1 MRRSYY
7 QSQLESGAGLGGAPP
22 FNESNNSYIN
32 HHEHDYKKRRRRG
45 SSTDTRIEDDKDGHL
60 IFKQSDLLKRRYRIT
75 QIVGQGTFAQVAHVT
90 DEWAMTELIN
100 QCKTHNTTTLT
111 SRSTSEPASTNLSS
125 GTCGAS
131 LSSGHCTTSR
141 ATMENNNTSTN
152 INTPTKSTSN
162 SLNPLN
168 ADSCDEQSTNINQK
182 QQQQRARGTC
192 KSSTSARHRP
202 PPDCLA
208 LKIIKNI
215 GKYREAAK
223 FEINVLNHIKK
234 PVSLKSSLDSSLTSY
249 NASSSSALGT
259 TTLDTNTTIS
269 QHYQQPQPPPAHS
282 NSHHYSYQHHQH
294 YHNPHHPASISS
306 INYPSS
312 AYAHNYSQIK
322 RSHQY
327 HTAGQAH
334 NNNHHHNQHH
344 YHHEDTTNTNTA
356 HISDITTLGEISEQ
370 GRKLCVQMLDW
381 FDYHG
386 HICIL
391 FEMLGKSVFDFM
403 KMNHYQ
409 PYPFEHVRSIAHQLT
424 LAVNFLHQ
432 SGITH
437 TDLKPENIL
446 FVNDAYDIEY
456 PTNKLNSKVKQYL
469 VVKDPTIRLIDFGS
483 ATFDHEHH
491 SKVVSTRHYRALEVI
506 LELGWSQPCDV
517 WSIGCILFELYTGIT
532 MFQTHDNR
540 EHIAMMERI
549 LGAIPWRMA
558 LRSKTKYFNRHG
570 WLVWDENSQTG
581 YYVRRNCRPLRNY
594 MTSHTKD
601 ELDLFDL
608 IDLMLAY
615 EPEERITCLQALRHP
630 FLDAFRGANSVRSR
644 ALNEHRSR

>member
-7 QSQLESGAGLGGAPP
+7 TSLQEYEGGGAAGPVDYL
-22 FNESNNSYIN
+22 S
-32 HHEHDYKKRRRRG
+32 HEHDYKKRRRRG

-60 IFKQSDLLKRRYRIT
+60 IFKPGDLLKRRFRVE

-90 DEWAMTELIN
+90 DEWAIN
-100 QCKTHNTTTLT
+100 DLQRQAGSIK
-111 SRSTSEPASTNLSS
+111 SRSTSAPASGIQMAAKS
-125 GTCGAS
+125 
-131 LSSGHCTTSR
+131 TTSR
-141 ATMENNNTSTN
+141 ETENQTTTTKSSVVNNNPLDSCEAN
-152 INTPTKSTSN
+152 HHDQYNKARDSHQRVTPTK
-162 SLNPLN
+162 
-168 ADSCDEQSTNINQK
+168 
-182 QQQQRARGTC
+182 
-192 KSSTSARHRP
+192 RP
-202 PPDCLA
+202 PPNCLA

-234 PVSLKSSLDSSLTSY
+234 PSSIKSNVSSHYSLGVPPMTTGTSAHQMHTHH
-249 NASSSSALGT
+249 N
-259 TTLDTNTTIS
+259 
-269 QHYQQPQPPPAHS
+269 QQPPPAHS
-282 NSHHYSYQHHQH
+282 NSYNSLSSNQFIPYAHNHHHYNRSHYHYNNPQYHQHHQV
-294 YHNPHHPASISS
+294 
-306 INYPSS
+306 
-312 AYAHNYSQIK
+312 AHQNHKYNDG
-322 RSHQY
+322 HM
-327 HTAGQAH
+327 TA
-334 NNNHHHNQHH
+334 
-344 YHHEDTTNTNTA
+344 T
-356 HISDITTLGEISEQ
+356 SDINLMNISEE

-391 FEMLGKSVFDFM
+391 FEMLGRSVFDFM
-403 KMNHYQ
+403 KMNHFQ
-409 PYPFEHVRSIAHQLT
+409 PYPFEHVRSIGHQLT

-456 PTNKLNSKVKQYL
+456 PSNKLNSKSKQYK

-491 SKVVSTRHYRALEVI
+491 SKVVSTRHYRSIEVI

-558 LRSKTKYFNRHG
+558 MRSKTKYFNRHG
-570 WLVWDENSQTG
+570 WLVWDEDSPTG
-581 YYVRRNCRPLRNY
+581 YYVRRNCRPLREY

-608 IDLMLAY
+608 IDLMLTY
-615 EPEERITCLQALRHP
+615 EPADRITCLQALKHP
-630 FLDAFRGANSVRSR
+630 FLNVFRNPASTRSR
-644 ALNEHRSR
+644 ASTDTVHRGK